1 MKFYEAGLAAAI
13 DRANARIGADPDAP
27 AASKPESKQ
36 ECPEVIAVR
45 KRCEAIASACI
56 DAGMPDHTLAYFA
69 DLRSVDEILAE
80 IRATHLATDFASHL
94 GIKSEF
100 RMKVN

>member
-1 MKFYEAGLAAAI
+1 MKNHTDGWNEAIAKT
-13 DRANARIGADPDAP
+13 NARIGADQDANAP
-27 AASKPESKQ
+27 PEPENKN
-36 ECPEVIAVR
+36 EHPEVIAVR

-56 DAGMPDHTLAYFA
+56 DAGMSDHTISYFA
-69 DLRSVDEILAE
+69 DPRSVDEILAE